1 MLGHMKFKLIAV
13 VFFFFALVF
22 LLDGYISIAFLLVL
36 IGIGMWAWGNVRLKA
51 AREEGAIKK
60 DARRQAKYD
69 KVFNKEYY
77 KERRK

>member
-1 MLGHMKFKLIAV
+1 
-13 VFFFFALVF
+13 
-22 LLDGYISIAFLLVL
+22 
-36 IGIGMWAWGNVRLKA
+36 MWAWRNVKLKV

>member
-1 MLGHMKFKLIAV
+1 MLSHVKFKLIAV

-22 LLDGYISIAFLLVL
+22 LLDGYIAIAFLLVL

-51 AREEGAIKK
+51 AREEGEIKK

>member
-1 MLGHMKFKLIAV
+1 MQTYCCSL
-13 VFFFFALVF
+13 FFFALVF

-36 IGIGMWAWGNVRLKA
+36 IGIGMWAWGNARLKV

>member
-36 IGIGMWAWGNVRLKA
+36 IGIGMWAWGNVRLRA
-51 AREEGAIKK
+51 AREEGEIKK

>member
-1 MLGHMKFKLIAV
+1 MLSHVKFKLVAV

-22 LLDGYISIAFLLVL
+22 LLDGYISIAFLLIL
-36 IGIGMWAWGNVRLKA
+36 IGIGVWAWGNVKLKA
-51 AREEGAIKK
+51 AREEGEIKK

>member
-36 IGIGMWAWGNVRLKA
+36 IGIGMWAWGNARLKV

>member
-36 IGIGMWAWGNVRLKA
+36 IGIGMWAWGNVKLKA
-51 AREEGAIKK
+51 AREEGVIKK

>member
-1 MLGHMKFKLIAV
+1 MKFKLIAV

-36 IGIGMWAWGNVRLKA
+36 IGIGMWVWGNVRLKA

-69 KVFNKEYY
+69 KVFNEEYY

>member
-36 IGIGMWAWGNVRLKA
+36 IGIGMWAWGNVRLRA
-51 AREEGAIKK
+51 AREEGEIKR